1 MAAIR
6 ASSTM
11 PAPKASTSSEAAPCS
26 VPFKSR
32 KTASCSSADYSRQ
45 SYSPWLLIDIDDTSF
60 PFIRTLHT
68 HPEAPLASGST
79 SPAACSTEKL
89 TESTNTTA
97 SKPSVKSQAIKY
109 ENGLIDPPSEANA
122 APRAAEKDRRMSL
135 SHHPARGASTARRG
149 FMSRLRGAGGSVS
162 GASVFSSPNPAAN
175 GAQMSSSGSWNMV
188 DPPTPIKEHPTPAAV
203 SGAMTVH
210 LAFTSSATK
219 AAIENAEG
227 LVARAASSTLLSAP
241 AAQTDQLRQEFH
253 RDRLEPPALAE
264 LVNRVKPEAIFI
276 GTAHTGSI
284 QPHIEALLSPPSSS
298 LKTILLDPVLVRT
311 LTPASASTLHD
322 LARSKQITTSL
333 PIRWSSLWTP
343 NVEETLFGLELLHE
357 VQQEQSQSLANGN
370 GDANA
375 DGNVEKSFDVSM
387 SNIPTGL
394 SDKNLVE
401 LGRMKGEVEVERF
414 KRELAARDARIAG
427 LAKQVEDQRTAA
439 VAAKQV
445 VDPRTP
451 DRARAAP
458 TLEPIAS
465 SVVETPVAPAPAPAP
480 ASSVSDAL
488 SIPTTAQP
496 LASLSQQQRS
506 NTATPAATLAPTRT
520 ITTTAKASL
529 GSGLALSPA
538 SQTRSPSGTGKV
550 LSHLTTEL
558 ELVKTQL
565 SSTLSSLTL
574 ARSQGAQFQAQAEEM
589 RCTLSRARLENDSS
603 ITILARKD
611 RQISEALE
619 RARKA
624 ESEAKELGRA
634 SREWGTRVREVEE
647 ELGKERIKRMRA
659 EQSYEALSSE
669 WKGARDRL
677 VGEVRELKEQHVKSV
692 TQLSKEYE
700 KVLIFKDR
708 LKEEFGYTKGNHA
721 SGSSKMIEEIKGLN
735 AKMQAYLNQQL
746 QPLLERQKALEK
758 RESQEIVERLKYLT
772 DELTRYKTLMRS
784 GDVTDESQVPPL
796 KEE

>member
-1 MAAIR
+1 MAAIT
-6 ASSTM
+6 ASSTT
-11 PAPKASTSSEAAPCS
+11 PAPKASTSSEAGPCS

-79 SPAACSTEKL
+79 SPAARSAEKL

-97 SKPSVKSQAIKY
+97 SKPSVKSQASKY

-122 APRAAEKDRRMSL
+122 GTRGAEKDRRMSL
-135 SHHPARGASTARRG
+135 SHHAAGGGSTARRG

-162 GASVFSSPNPAAN
+162 GTSVFSPPNAAAN
-175 GAQMSSSGSWNMV
+175 GAQMSTSGSWNMV
-188 DPPTPIKEHPTPAAV
+188 DPPTPIKEHPTRGAV

-227 LVARAASSTLLSAP
+227 LMARAASSTLLSAP
-241 AAQTDQLRQEFH
+241 AAETDQLREEFH

-322 LARSKQITTSL
+322 LARSKQITTLL

-343 NVEETLFGLELLHE
+343 NVEETLLGLELLHE

-370 GDANA
+370 GDGNA
-375 DGNVEKSFDVSM
+375 DVNVERSFDVSM

-401 LGRMKGEVEVERF
+401 LGRMKGEVEVERL

-465 SVVETPVAPAPAPAP
+465 SVVETPVAPAPA
-480 ASSVSDAL
+480 SSASDAL

-506 NTATPAATLAPTRT
+506 NTPTPAATLAPTAT
-520 ITTTAKASL
+520 ITTTAKPSL

-538 SQTRSPSGTGKV
+538 SQTCSPSGTGKV
-550 LSHLTTEL
+550 LSDLTTEL

-574 ARSQGAQFQAQAEEM
+574 ARSQAAQFQAQAEEM
-589 RCTLSRARLENDSS
+589 RSTLSRARLENDSS

-677 VGEVRELKEQHVKSV
+677 VAEVRELKEQHVNSV
-692 TQLSKEYE
+692 TELSKEYE
-700 KVLIFKDR
+700 KVLVFKDR
-708 LKEEFGYTKGNHA
+708 LKEEFGYTEGNHA
-721 SGSSKMIEEIKGLN
+721 AGPTKMVEEIKGLN
-735 AKMQAYLNQQL
+735 AKMQAYLNAQL
-746 QPLLERQKALEK
+746 EPLLERQKALEK
-758 RESQEIVERLKYLT
+758 RENQEIVERLKYLT
-772 DELTRYKTLMRS
+772 DELTRYKTLMRR

-796 KEE
+796 KQE